1 MDDIM
6 DLFWVGIS
14 KKGKFPTCF
23 FFFKYFFNIFII
35 TFLLHFYFLFF
46 VILFLVFVIT
56 LFFMDGNFLNC
67 KYQHISS

>member
-14 KKGKFPTCF
+14 KKEKFPTYVF
-23 FFFKYFFNIFII
+23 FSKYFFNIFII
-35 TFLLHFYFLFF
+35 SFLLVFYFLFF
-46 VILFLVFVIT
+46 IT
-56 LFFMDGNFLNC
+56 LFFIDGNFLNC